1 MLRGTQASF
10 INQPHGA
17 GLGTVFPLGHKE
29 LDSSTHRQSVEI
41 VAQYAVA
48 VKKDFLTIQIF
59 QKSVILRW
67 KELGYNAAN
76 LLFWMALL
84 TVLLLLR
91 QVPELATG
99 SLKSFPNDSL
109 KGIILDPFPGVFG
122 YRQLMAG
129 GHGHIQSY
137 PKGRTVIG
145 MGMGSLNGNVTAN
158 NVVTHVFQFAGFAA
172 DQLL

>member
-1 MLRGTQASF
+1 MGSGWLRCSG
-10 INQPHGA
+10 GDA
-17 GLGTVFPLGHKE
+17 GQFYQSARTVLAWGPFSPWDTKNWTP
-29 LDSSTHRQSVEI
+29 STHRQSVEI

-109 KGIILDPFPGVFG
+109 KGIILDPFPGGFW
-122 YRQLMAG
+122 LPPA
-129 GHGHIQSY
+129 HGRGARSY
-137 PKGRTVIG
+137 PVLPER
-145 MGMGSLNGNVTAN
+145 AN
-158 NVVTHVFQFAGFAA
+158 RDWDGYGLAQRQR
-172 DQLL
+172 DSQ